1 MSNSPLVQRQYS
13 SNAIFANATTG
24 IAATQHQHHHQQL
37 HVVSPVVSP
46 VPPRQQIA
54 MNSIP
59 TIQQQQQQ
67 QQQHVPQYNNN
78 NNNNSHSPLPHYDY
92 ANPVNHSQQHPVH
105 VHNATMAW
113 QQQQLQL
120 HPHPLLL
127 PQAQAQVQ
135 HRAQAQ
141 AQQQQQPQPNF
152 TQQQQHGRV
161 QIQPQLQMRPQT
173 MASAHPTRGDIS
185 DDNSDDVSSIP
196 WGSIRPDPRYDP
208 ANDPLHPAN
217 MAKPFVPPLE
227 ITITMVRGRRR
238 KNMENHNH
246 HTQYPITSTT
256 TTTTSSPKQR
266 QQRSHRR
273 SQTQTTQASSAEW
286 LRLEV
291 SPLVSNTETGSDG
304 IPMLGRS
311 ISFPMDVS
319 NTNPADSK
327 NNGNGIDD
335 GSGSRS
341 RSRTVEQLQEQFSDL
356 ATHADVNNDDNVNI
370 NINGNGNGNGNGTS
384 DQQSDNEEY
393 LELRGGLLELQKL
406 QELQNSFCY
415 DGIEVKAGDDES
427 EEADV
432 INNNNTSMEVIAD
445 FAPQQPQQQQRKGMV
460 RREFGRRV
468 MRFKKKI
475 YNNKDDNINSN
486 KDPIPDLGGSNTND
500 DDSDNDVGHLVV
512 KPSKMKMGINKAMHS
527 YSPFAA
533 TNYYNKSKMMTM
545 VSGQENGC

>member
-327 NNGNGIDD
+327 NNGIDD